1 MPDTYPKTAT
11 LKEGTEVR
19 LRLMKRTDGPKLL
32 EFFRALPEE
41 DRLFLKEDVT
51 DKQVIDRW
59 VEELDYERV
68 LPVLAE
74 VEDRIVG
81 DASLHFQRERWSR
94 HCGKIRCVVA
104 RDFQRKGLGTI
115 LAREI
120 FLHAVQKG
128 LEMILAEM
136 MDTQIGAMKAFQ
148 QIGFRQEA
156 TLSDAVVDIYG
167 KKHGLVIMANNVG
180 ELWRAVGEQIEAM
193 GMDRSGAY

>member
-1 MPDTYPKTAT
+1 MPDSYPKTAN
-11 LKEGTEVR
+11 LKDGTQVH

-59 VEELDYERV
+59 VDQLDYDRV

-74 VEDRIVG
+74 IGDWIVG
-81 DASLHFQRERWSR
+81 NATLHFQREGWSR

-104 RDFQRKGLGTI
+104 RDFQRKSLGTV

-136 MDTQIGAMKAFQ
+136 MDTQIGAIKAFQ
-148 QIGFRQEA
+148 KIGFRQEA
-156 TLSDAVVDIYG
+156 TLSDVVTDIHG

-180 ELWRAVGEQIEAM
+180 ELWRTVGEQIEAM
-193 GMDRSGAY
+193 GMDRSGVY